1 MADEAAVAVAE
12 AQAVEAPAEQTA
24 ATPDATGQ
32 KAEAE
37 RKFTQ
42 AELDGIVR
50 ERIERERRKADE
62 AVKKAADAAEAKRL
76 AEAGEYKTIA
86 EKLQAE
92 LDAERSRAKALEL
105 AALKRTAAEKAG
117 LPVALADRLQGEDA
131 ESLEQD
137 ARAVL
142 AALPKPAAPNINA
155 AQGNGGGLPG
165 GVSEEALREQAI
177 QLGVRPDLYV
187 QQFVR
192 RQ

>member
-76 AEAGEYKTIA
+76 AEAGEWKTIA
-86 EKLQAE
+86 EKLEAD
-92 LDAERSRAKALEL
+92 LSAERSRAKALEL
-105 AALKRTAAEKAG
+105 AALKRTAAEKVG

-155 AQGNGGGLPG
+155 AQGNGLPVRPTLSEPEIEHLAARLGVNPKYAKQIANGGL
-165 GVSEEALREQAI
+165 
-177 QLGVRPDLYV
+177 
-187 QQFVR
+187 
-192 RQ
+192 